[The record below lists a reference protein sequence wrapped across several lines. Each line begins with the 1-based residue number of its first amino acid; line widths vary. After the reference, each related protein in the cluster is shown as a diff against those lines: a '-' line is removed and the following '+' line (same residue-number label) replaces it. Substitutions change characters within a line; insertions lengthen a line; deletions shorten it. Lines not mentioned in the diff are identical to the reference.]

1 MDRDRLFR
9 SLRAAR
15 TAALAA
21 ALALAATLPAA
32 AQDAAPASR
41 SDARAPEADALPA
54 DSALRS
60 GPMVGYS
67 TMREVG
73 LWVQTRRAA
82 DVSFVYWDTLA
93 PERRFRTRTVRTR
106 AEDAFVA
113 ELAADSLQPGTTYRY
128 RLRIDGETVDRPY
141 PLLFQSQ
148 ELWQWRRDPPSFRI
162 ALGSCAY
169 VNEPRFDRPGDPY
182 GGGYDIFR
190 SIHEKRPDAM
200 LWLGDNTYLR
210 EADWN
215 SRSGILHR
223 YSHTRQLEEL
233 QPLLGSTHH
242 YAIWDD
248 HDYGPNN
255 ADRSFWNKDL
265 TLDAFRLFWA
275 NPCEDGVADLEE
287 GTACT
292 FRWSDVRF
300 FLLDNRWWRS
310 PNRRT
315 TGDRQMLG
323 EEQIRWLVD
332 ALASSR
338 APFKVIAVGSQV
350 LNPVRGSEN
359 YARFAGERRELL
371 DRIREEG
378 IRGVVFLTGDRHM
391 TELTVLEREGTYPLH
406 DLTVSPLTSSAY
418 REGGQEPN
426 FRRED
431 GTLVTQRNF
440 AVLEFTGPRTDR
452 EMTIRVFDREG
463 EEVWS
468 RSLRA
473 RSLRPGE

>member
-1 MDRDRLFR
+1 MNRDP
-9 SLRAAR
+9 ADAR
-15 TAALAA
+15 RRWPQTALAA
-21 ALALAATLPAA
+21 AVLCLAAVLPAA
-32 AQDAAPASR
+32 AQQPGQQPDR
-41 SDARAPEADALPA
+41 ESDRQEV
-54 DSALRS
+54 LRS

-82 DVSFVYWDTLA
+82 RVQFVYWDTLA
-93 PERRFRTRTVRTR
+93 PDRRFRTDPVRTR
-106 AEDAFVA
+106 AEDAFAV
-113 ELAADSLQPGTTYRY
+113 EVAADSLQPGTTYRY
-128 RLRIDGETVDRPY
+128 RLRIDGETVERPY

-169 VNEPRFDRPGDPY
+169 VNEPRYDRPGDPY
-182 GGGYDIFR
+182 GGEYGIFR

-215 SRSGILHR
+215 SRFGILHR
-223 YSHTRQLEEL
+223 YSHTRSLEEL

-255 ADRSFWNKDL
+255 SDRSFWNKDL
-265 TLDAFRLFWA
+265 TAEAFRLFWA
-275 NPCEDGVADLEE
+275 NPCEGGVADLEE

-315 TGDRQMLG
+315 TGERQMLG
-323 EEQIRWLVD
+323 DRQIRWLVD

-338 APFKVIAVGSQV
+338 ASFNVIAVGSQV
-350 LNPVRGSEN
+350 LNPVADSEN
-359 YARFAGERRELL
+359 YSRFPAERRKLL
-371 DRIREEG
+371 DRIRQE
-378 IRGVVFLTGDRHM
+378 RVPGVVFLTGDRHM
-391 TELTVLEREGTYPLH
+391 TEVSVLERDGTYPLY
-406 DLTVSPLTSSAY
+406 DFTISPLTSSAF
-418 REGGQEPN
+418 EDGDEEPN
-426 FRRED
+426 FRRVD
-431 GTLVTQRNF
+431 GTIVTERNF
-440 AVLEFTGPRTDR
+440 AVMQVEGPREART
-452 EMTIRVFDREG
+452 MTITVYDREG
-463 EEVWS
+463 EELWS
-468 RSLRA
+468 RSLEA
-473 RSLRPGE
+473 AGLRPGEE

>member
-1 MDRDRLFR
+1 MDRSRPDVR
-9 SLRAAR
+9 SR
-15 TAALAA
+15 TRWPVALAA
-21 ALALAATLPAA
+21 LLALLVVPPAA
-32 AQDAAPASR
+32 AQEEEPSR
-41 SDARAPEADALPA
+41 ADTAGQEPRT
-54 DSALRS
+54 ALRS

-67 TMREVG
+67 TMREVA
-73 LWVQTRRAA
+73 LWVQTRRPAE
-82 DVSFVYWDTLA
+82 VQFVYWDTLA
-93 PERRFRTRTVRTR
+93 PERRYRTRAVRTR
-106 AEDAFVA
+106 AEDAFAV
-113 ELAADSLQPGTTYRY
+113 ELDADSLQPGRTYRY
-128 RLRIDGETVDRPY
+128 RLRIDGETVERPY

-169 VNEPRFDRPGDPY
+169 VNEPRYDRPGDPY
-182 GGGYDIFR
+182 GGGYEIFR

-215 SRSGILHR
+215 SRFGILHR

-255 ADRSFWNKDL
+255 SDRSFWNKEL
-265 TLDAFRLFWA
+265 TAEAFRLFWA
-275 NPCEDGVADLEE
+275 NPCEGGVADLEE

-315 TGDRQMLG
+315 TGERQMLG
-323 EEQIRWLVD
+323 DAQIRWLVD
-332 ALASSR
+332 ALASSHT
-338 APFKVIAVGSQV
+338 PFKVIAVGSQV
-350 LNPVRGSEN
+350 LNPVPGSEN
-359 YARFAGERRELL
+359 YARFAGERRALL

-378 IRGVVFLTGDRHM
+378 ISGVVFVTGDRHM
-391 TELTVLEREGTYPLH
+391 TELTVLEREGAYPLH
-406 DLTVSPLTSSAY
+406 DFTVSPLTSDAY
-418 REGGQEPN
+418 REGGEEPN
-426 FRRED
+426 FRRVD
-431 GTLVTQRNF
+431 GTLVTERNF
-440 AVLEFTGPRTDR
+440 AVMEVDGPRTDR
-452 EMTIRVFDREG
+452 SMTITVYDRDGRELWTRSLEARELRSEG
-463 EEVWS
+463 E
-468 RSLRA
+468 
-473 RSLRPGE
+473 

>member
-1 MDRDRLFR
+1 MTEPR
-9 SLRAAR
+9 SSPRAR
-15 TAALAA
+15 SPRRFPWTAALAA
-21 ALALAATLPAA
+21 ALTLAVVLPLAAQ
-32 AQDAAPASR
+32 QD
-41 SDARAPEADALPA
+41 
-54 DSALRS
+54 ALRS

-73 LWVQTRRAA
+73 LWVQTERAA
-82 DVSFVYWDTLA
+82 EVQFVYWDTA
-93 PERRFRTRTVRTR
+93 NADRRLRTEPVRTR
-106 AEDAFVA
+106 AEDAFAV
-113 ELAADSLQPGTTYRY
+113 EVAADSLRPGRTYRY
-128 RLRIDGETVDRPY
+128 RLLIDGDTIRRPY
-141 PLLFQSQ
+141 PLRFQSQ
-148 ELWQWRRDPPSFRI
+148 ELWQWRRDPPSFRM

-182 GGGYDIFR
+182 GGGYEIFR
-190 SIHEKRPDAM
+190 AIHEKRPDAM

-223 YSHTRQLEEL
+223 YSHTRSLEEL

-242 YAIWDD
+242 YALWDD

-255 ADRSFWNKDL
+255 SDRSFWNKEL
-265 TLDAFRLFWA
+265 TAEAFRTFWA
-275 NPCEDGVADLEE
+275 NPCEGGVADLEE

-315 TGDRQMLG
+315 TGRRQMLG

-332 ALASSR
+332 ALVASR
-338 APFKVIAVGSQV
+338 APFNVIAVGGQV
-350 LNPVRGSEN
+350 LNPVEGSEN
-359 YARFAGERRELL
+359 YARFPGERRKLL

-378 IRGVVFLTGDRHM
+378 IGGVIFLTGDRHM

-406 DLTVSPLTSSAY
+406 DFTVSPLTSSPHT
-418 REGGQEPN
+418 EGDEEPN
-426 FRRED
+426 FRRAD
-431 GTLVTQRNF
+431 GTLVTERNF
-440 AVLEFTGPRTDR
+440 AVMEVTGPRTDR
-452 EMTIRVFDREG
+452 TMTLTVYDREG
-463 EEVWS
+463 RELWS
-468 RSLRA
+468 RSLDA
-473 RSLRPGE
+473 RELREDGG